1 MSTGDGGAFL
11 LIISSSADREALL
24 HYSSDQSVA
33 ETGGWAG
40 WQIRKCRGR
49 TVYTVINILPSQL
62 FDVKEL
68 ASKASDPR
76 YRRTA

>member
-1 MSTGDGGAFL
+1 M
-11 LIISSSADREALL
+11 IISSSADQEALL
-24 HYSSDQSVA
+24 YYSSDQSEA

-40 WQIRKCRGR
+40 WQTRKCRGR
-49 TVYTVINILPSQL
+49 TVYTVVNILPSQL

-76 YRRTA
+76 YRVTA